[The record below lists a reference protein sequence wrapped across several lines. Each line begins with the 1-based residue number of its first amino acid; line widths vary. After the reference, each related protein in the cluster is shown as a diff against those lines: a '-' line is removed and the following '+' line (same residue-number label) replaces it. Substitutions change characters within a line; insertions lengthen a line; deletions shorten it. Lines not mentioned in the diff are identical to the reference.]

1 MCTAITYRT
10 KDFYM
15 GRTLDFDFA
24 YPCEVT
30 VMPRHFPLQQCKWE
44 ARLLSQFGTR
54 NTQLMKK

>member
-24 YPCEVT
+24 YRSEE
-30 VMPRHFPLQQCKWE
+30 R
-44 ARLLSQFGTR
+44 R
-54 NTQLMKK
+54 